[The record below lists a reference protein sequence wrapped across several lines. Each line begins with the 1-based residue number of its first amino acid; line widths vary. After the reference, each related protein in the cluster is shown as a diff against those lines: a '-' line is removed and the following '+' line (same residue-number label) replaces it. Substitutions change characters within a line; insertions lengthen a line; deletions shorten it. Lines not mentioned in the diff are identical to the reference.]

1 MKVYFKTLSL
11 PPPQEFPLG
20 NENYCN
26 VTSDTKT
33 SMFSVADD
41 VFPFSKYCMKPYSK
55 KNLTVKGIFLI
66 TVSLETCHRR
76 CNWNME

>member
-33 SMFSVADD
+33 SMFSAADD

-66 TVSLETCHRR
+66 TVSLETCHRK